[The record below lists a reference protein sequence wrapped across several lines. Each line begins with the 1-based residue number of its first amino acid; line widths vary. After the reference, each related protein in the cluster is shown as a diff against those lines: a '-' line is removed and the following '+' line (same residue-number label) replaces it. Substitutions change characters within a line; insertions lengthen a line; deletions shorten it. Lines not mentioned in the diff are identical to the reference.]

1 MTAKEY
7 LQQLQRLDIVISQ
20 KNSEKEE
27 LKRRARSISAIDYSK
42 EKVKTAPSGEA
53 AFERITDRIY
63 ELEKEIMSEID
74 QLVDK
79 THVIVG
85 QICSLQNT
93 DHVDLLLK
101 RYVEF
106 KSLKKICTEM
116 NFSYEY
122 IRHLHIAALREF
134 EKKFFVI
141 FQT

>member
-7 LQQLQRLDIVISQ
+7 LGQLRRLDVVINQ
-20 KNSEKEE
+20 KFSEKEE
-27 LKRRARSISAIDYSK
+27 LKRKAGSISAVDYSK

-53 AFERITDRIY
+53 AFERITDRIC

-79 THVIVG
+79 THMIVG
-85 QICSLQNT
+85 QICGLQNT

-106 KSLKKICTEM
+106 KSLSQICDEM

-122 IRHLHIAALREF
+122 TRHLHIAALREF